1 MFSRITWRNNFENR
15 STFAKIII
23 LRLGAS
29 FFETQCGPTIGA
41 CRQYSFY
48 RAMLCIARTVPSQDV
63 CPSVCHHAG
72 ILLKRLNRSS
82 NFFHRPVATPCR
94 FFPHYTVSQYSGRGA
109 PKGGVECR
117 VV

>member
-48 RAMLCIARTVPSQDV
+48 RAMLCIARTVPS
-63 CPSVCHHAG
+63 HT
-72 ILLKRLNRSS
+72 LKRTVEKNVYSCCRQSNRNST
-82 NFFHRPVATPCR
+82 VAL
-94 FFPHYTVSQYSGRGA
+94 
-109 PKGGVECR
+109 
-117 VV
+117 